1 MLVSGLTTVGKTF
14 RVVCA
19 MKDGENFVGWFDV
32 KGNEVTARFN
42 PEELMMGKYFVVER
56 GNAYTLVIQDVVVD
70 DGGDYTCKGDR
81 TERTFTLYVECK
93 YLSMYYQFA
102 TFTFPMMQFV
112 FPTIFCVR
120 IVFISSW
127 ELVILFE
134 KLKPKVCKILWRKQI
149 LLWRLIEKVA
159 NALPST
165 TRRSY

>member
-1 MLVSGLTTVGKTF
+1 
-14 RVVCA
+14 

-42 PEELMMGKYFVVER
+42 PEELMMGKYFVLER

-127 ELVILFE
+127 ELMILFE